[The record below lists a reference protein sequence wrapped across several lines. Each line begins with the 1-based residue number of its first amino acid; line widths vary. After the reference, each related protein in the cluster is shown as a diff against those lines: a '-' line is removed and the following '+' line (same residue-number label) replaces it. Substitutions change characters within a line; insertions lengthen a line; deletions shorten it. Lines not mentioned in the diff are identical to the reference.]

1 MTTETFG
8 CKKCEGH
15 DFTLSSNQTEI
26 VYTALLMLQD
36 EVKICDLDT
45 AVLVSELDKL
55 LIKVMKIKRYH
66 AVKERRTI

>member
-26 VYTALLMLQD
+26 VYTALLMLQVD
-36 EVKICDLDT
+36 FKNSQLTSPLLLE
-45 AVLVSELDKL
+45 ELSGL
-55 LIKVMKIKRYH
+55 LAKVMKMKRYH
-66 AVKERRTI
+66 AIKERKTI